1 MARDQGERWRL
12 HPMGRLT
19 RAQMYPGAGG
29 GLSLLP
35 SFHLIC
41 KRRKRNTEGSE
52 KCSRLNIQLRVAQL
66 PSFRPSRG
74 FQWRLV
80 VELKNTTTTTHA
92 HTHTHTSISIRRRGV
107 EARNS
112 GWVLWLSFRQVHR
125 TCTEGHRRARRG
137 WTAGWLQN
145 RNKAAI
151 CIDCDQRGCTSTARK
166 GQQQQKQRR
175 RDDDSTSRRQQRR
188 ILHCL
193 RREMV

>member
-80 VELKNTTTTTHA
+80 VELKNTTTT
-92 HTHTHTSISIRRRGV
+92 HTHTHTHLYFNPQARGRSP
-107 EARNS
+107 E
-112 GWVLWLSFRQVHR
+112 FRVGVVVVFSTGTPYMH
-125 TCTEGHRRARRG
+125 GRASKG
-137 WTAGWLQN
+137 
-145 RNKAAI
+145 
-151 CIDCDQRGCTSTARK
+151 STGLDGGLVAK
-166 GQQQQKQRR
+166 
-175 RDDDSTSRRQQRR
+175 S
-188 ILHCL
+188 
-193 RREMV
+193 